1 MNERELTDKEYAR
14 VYEEAVREFNTSG
27 MHYKQTY
34 SHFLVRC
41 VIKAFLSF
49 LQSNNLE
56 VRNGRVCKKEENQC
70 QS

>member
-1 MNERELTDKEYAR
+1 MSERELTDKEYAR
-14 VYEEAVREFNTSG
+14 VYEQAVDLFNTTSFTI
-27 MHYKQTY
+27 KQTY

-56 VRNGRVCKKEENQC
+56 VRNGRVCKKEEK
-70 QS
+70 